1 MIKYDLG
8 NLFYIDDKCNNK
20 VMNNSRNWDSKLGML
35 FLEIVSKIFL
45 VDLNENKLFDIL
57 RRKFLDDCFLVYE
70 FFVFL
75 G

>member
-1 MIKYDLG
+1 
-8 NLFYIDDKCNNK
+8 
-20 VMNNSRNWDSKLGML
+20 MNNSRNWDSKLGML

-45 VDLNENKLFDIL
+45 VDLNENKLFYIL
-57 RRKFLDDCFLVYE
+57 RRKFLDDCFMVYE